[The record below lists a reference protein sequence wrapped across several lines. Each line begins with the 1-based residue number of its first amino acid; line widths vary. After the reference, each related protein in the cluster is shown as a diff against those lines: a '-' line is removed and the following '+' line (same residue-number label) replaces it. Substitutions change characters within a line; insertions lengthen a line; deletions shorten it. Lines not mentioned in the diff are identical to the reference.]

1 MSVTQPFTWTYTS
14 TLHDP
19 SQIPAHSA
27 CTFDV
32 KGAMR
37 LSARARPL
45 FSYHWLREVA
55 LGAMEA
61 ELGLKVAS
69 GVEASLD
76 LCVDGHFHALVS
88 RGDDDW
94 LRLRMFKSRDTQLNL
109 GARLSARVSSV
120 TNLPGQY
127 PELLAAIVGVHQAML
142 SALDADGKLKAARD
156 LVGAVTG
163 RVGKAVEKICSAEL
177 AWRFGAACSETA
189 LIDCA
194 FDSTPEGL
202 RLYQRALDGDFT
214 GIVDGTSEHVWLA
227 TGVLTHGLRREPV
240 IELHLPFVGRKQWT
254 SRLES
259 LACVAVEAGDD
270 GRIIVYS
277 AQAASKL
284 TRGSA
289 YQSTLAI
296 ASALSVGDTCSASS
310 FKLSYTDTQTLAR
323 ASAAVRLAPVLEA
336 YGFDDRV
343 NHWLSESAPR
353 DAEAVESSLTLTVP
367 GELVEAWLAT
377 PGERDPDF
385 FPVYSR
391 MSAAVQSA
399 MRRAIPFG
407 YFRNL
412 DEYETTGSAFPLL
425 VYQASRPFPG
435 RPRSEFTYD
444 VMEDRSLASF
454 YYSAARGLPPLLSS
468 VSAMLAAEGRHQAAA
483 FYAPRNAANILSTV
497 RRNPHL
503 IRALLAAD
511 AFFVRALIRLGLEGR
526 RLSAVLRDDPRI
538 GVKELCYFTA
548 GFVRSYHRRLRHLY
562 AGRSFPALG
571 AMILV
576 EATAALTG
584 AQGAGTPVSAVL
596 RLKAGGCEQTFVNA
610 AYRG

>member
-1 MSVTQPFTWTYTS
+1 MSVKQPFTWTYTS

-19 SQIPAHSA
+19 VRIPAQSA

-37 LSARARPL
+37 LSARARPV

-55 LGAMEA
+55 LGAIEA

-76 LCVDGHFHALVS
+76 LCVDGCIHALLS
-88 RGDDDW
+88 RDGDGW
-94 LRLRMFKSRDTQLNL
+94 LRLRVFRSHDTQLNL
-109 GARLSARVSSV
+109 NASLSARVSSV

-127 PELLAAIVGVHQAML
+127 PELLAAIVGVGQAAL
-142 SALDADGKLKAARD
+142 SALDTGGKLLAAHE
-156 LVGAVTG
+156 LVGAITS
-163 RVGKAVEKICSAEL
+163 RVGKAVEKVCSAEL
-177 AWRFGAACSETA
+177 VWRFHTASSETA

-194 FDSTPEGL
+194 FDSTPEGR
-202 RLYQRALDGDFT
+202 RLYRCALDGDFT
-214 GIVDGTSEHVWLA
+214 GIVDGTNEHVRLA
-227 TGVLTHGLRREPV
+227 TALLTHGLRREPV

-259 LACVAVEAGDD
+259 LAGVAVEAGDD
-270 GRIIVYS
+270 GRIMVYS

-296 ASALSVGDTCSASS
+296 ASALGVGETYSASS
-310 FKLSYTDTQTLAR
+310 FKLGYTDTQTLAR
-323 ASAAVRLAPVLEA
+323 ASAAVRLAPVLAA
-336 YGFDDRV
+336 YGFDDRA
-343 NHWLSESAPR
+343 NRWLNESAPR
-353 DAEAVESSLTLTVP
+353 DADVLESSLSLAVP
-367 GELVEAWLAT
+367 GELVRAWLAT

-391 MSAAVQSA
+391 VSVAVQSA

-454 YYSAARGLPPLLSS
+454 YYSAARRLPPLLSS
-468 VSAMLAAEGRHQAAA
+468 VSAMLAAEGRHRAAA
-483 FYAPRNAANILSTV
+483 FYTPRNAANILGAV
-497 RRNPHL
+497 QRNPRL

-526 RLSAVLRDDPRI
+526 RLSAMLRDDPKQ
-538 GVKELCYFTA
+538 GVKELSYFAA

-562 AGRSFPALG
+562 AGRNFPALG

-584 AQGAGTPVSAVL
+584 VQGAGTPVSAVL